1 MYTTI
6 LLIFFLKKSFL
17 GLFPVSSDP
26 ITKKQVPQYTLKPQN
41 VPKFLRNKCF
51 QVIKSCVN
59 GYHYYSVTAK
69 NLAIFFV
76 AE

>member
-26 ITKKQVPQYTLKPQN
+26 ITKKQVPQYTRKPQN
-41 VPKFLRNKCF
+41 VPKFLRNECF
-51 QVIKSCVN
+51 SSHKKLC
-59 GYHYYSVTAK
+59 
-69 NLAIFFV
+69 
-76 AE
+76 